1 MKDVSLSHEKEL
13 QNEAPYHITSLGNKE
28 GSTLESFTK
37 EYLKDGTSFNYSK
50 LSDELLISLYLK
62 NEDEGAFNEIVNRYG
77 EKIHRLAFRITHST
91 RNADDVLQEVFMI
104 LVEQLDTFRNKAKFS
119 TWLYKVA
126 TNASLAY
133 LRKQK
138 RYEREAS
145 LEDYQP
151 YEESGVLGGV
161 VHSNWSN
168 MPDDAL
174 IDKEGKELI
183 EKAVSEIPQKYRI
196 VFQLRDVEGLSNPEV
211 GNILELSMPAVK
223 SRIHR
228 ARHFLR
234 HKLSD
239 YFYEWSEAI

>member
-1 MKDVSLSHEKEL
+1 MKNTSLSIGKEL
-13 QNEAPYHITSLGNKE
+13 QKETPYQVRFVGNRE
-28 GSTLESFTK
+28 VATLESFAK
-37 EYLKDGTSFNYSK
+37 EYSEGITSLNYNEV
-50 LSDELLISLYLK
+50 SDEVLIRLYLK
-62 NEDEGAFNEIVNRYG
+62 NEDEWAFNEIVNRYG
-77 EKIHRLAFRITHST
+77 EKIHRLAFRITHNT

-104 LVEQLDTFRNKAKFS
+104 LVQQLETFREEAKFS
-119 TWLYKVA
+119 TWLYRVA
-126 TNASLAY
+126 THASLAY
-133 LRKQK
+133 LRKEK
-138 RYEREAS
+138 RYENEMS

-174 IDKEGKELI
+174 IDKEGKGII
-183 EKAVSEIPQKYRI
+183 EKAISEIPEKYRI
-196 VFQLRDVEGLSNPEV
+196 VLQLRDLEGLSNPEV
-211 GNILELSMPAVK
+211 GNILELSVAAVK